1 MRLFIDTNVV
11 LDHALFRATGQPYEA
26 KYILSWA
33 DQQRIPMFVST
44 GSFYTFTYL
53 MHKNGIRKSEL
64 TNRLLSYLHIFQ
76 IAEHDK
82 ASLMSALSNNFRDVE
97 DSFQYQCALKNN
109 CDYLITN
116 NLRDFRSGNN
126 DSLLVM
132 SPLHFL
138 TDTLQKQK
146 GIDF

>member
-11 LDHALFRATGQPYEA
+11 LDHALFRTTGQPSEA

-33 DQQRIPMFVST
+33 DQLRVPMVIST
-44 GSFYTFTYL
+44 GSFYTFAYL
-53 MHKNGIRKSEL
+53 MHKHGIRRGEL
-64 TNRLLSYLHIFQ
+64 TNRLLTYLHIFQ
-76 IAEHDK
+76 VAEHDK
-82 ASLMSALSNNFRDVE
+82 TSLMTALTKSFNDVE

-109 CDYLITN
+109 CDYLLTN
-116 NLRDFRSGNN
+116 NLRDYKAQNRG
-126 DSLLVM
+126 DITIM

-138 TDTLQKQK
+138 THTLKKQK

>member
-11 LDHALFRATGQPYEA
+11 LDHALSRATGQPYEA

-33 DQQRIPMFVST
+33 DQQRVPMFIST
-44 GSFYTFTYL
+44 GSFYTFAYM

-64 TNRLLSYLHIFQ
+64 ADRLLSYLHIFQ
-76 IAEHDK
+76 MAEHDK
-82 ASLMSALSNNFRDVE
+82 VSLMCALSNNFRDVE

-116 NLRDFRSGNN
+116 NLRDFRSGN
-126 DSLLVM
+126 DDKMIVM

-138 TDTLQKQK
+138 THMLKKQK